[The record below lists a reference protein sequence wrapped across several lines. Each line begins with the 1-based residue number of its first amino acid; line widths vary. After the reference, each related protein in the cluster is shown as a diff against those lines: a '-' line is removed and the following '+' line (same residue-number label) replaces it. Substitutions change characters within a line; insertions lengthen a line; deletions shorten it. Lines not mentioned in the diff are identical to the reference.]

1 MGIILV
7 VVGGTWTNSLVD
19 AFYAGTVIAIIVSV
33 VILIVCSTGSAQSVL
48 SVLKHQYII
57 GAILFIY
64 LLVVSAIMTDRY
76 YTKYHRVGGVSFVF
90 YALKT
95 LLELIIVDI
104 WTSCLSVLPGRYWYD
119 LQSLLHVN
127 KL

>member
-1 MGIILV
+1 MVL
-7 VVGGTWTNSLVD
+7 VGGTWTNSLVD

-76 YTKYHRVGGVSFVF
+76 YSKYHRVGGVSFCF
-90 YALKT
+90 GALET
-95 LLELIIVDI
+95 Y
-104 WTSCLSVLPGRYWYD
+104 S
-119 LQSLLHVN
+119 N
-127 KL
+127 